1 MKSRLSQIGPAKLR
15 PRIRVVDKEQA
26 MFSLRS
32 NGLLL
37 DPLRSIL
44 KSYGKTES

>member
-1 MKSRLSQIGPAKLR
+1 MGQKCLVSS
-15 PRIRVVDKEQA
+15 EQA
-26 MFSLRS
+26 MFSLRE

-44 KSYGKTES
+44 KSYGKTENKRS